1 MKFITFL
8 IIAICCVTSNAQV
21 LNSKFDTKNH
31 PKAKGVWATVRY
43 PTGWQVKEGERPNIV
58 QKFSG
63 DYNDMFVVLSLQ
75 IMNAGAPVEKECS
88 DMGTAEFAEAFSD
101 KASNQFVVNVKKSK
115 HEEKPAFFYEMQSKL
130 ERAGMTL
137 QTSHKV
143 MTVCHKNTLISAWC
157 SPSKI
162 DMATKSMSS
171 SSRELSSAS
180 PLCFQYFNSLVLM
193 DKY

>member
-1 MKFITFL
+1 MNKFLLVLLGSWIMS
-8 IIAICCVTSNAQV
+8 ANAQI

-43 PTGWQVKEGERPNIV
+43 PTGWEVKEGERPNIV

-75 IMNAGAPVEKECS
+75 ILNAGAPVEKECT
-88 DMGTAEFAEAFSD
+88 DMGTAEFADAFSD
-101 KASNQFVVNVKKSK
+101 KTSNQFVVNVKKSK
-115 HEEKPAFFYEMQSKL
+115 HEGKPAFLYEVQSKL
-130 ERAGMTL
+130 ERAGISI
-137 QTSHKV
+137 QASHKL
-143 MTVCHKNTLISAWC
+143 MTVCYKNTLISAWC

-162 DMATKSMSS
+162 DYATKSMSTS
-171 SSRELSSAS
+171 QRELNAAS
-180 PLCFQYFNSLVLM
+180 PLCLQYFNSLVLM